1 MLAGGGPV
9 NSAVRRYFSLLPMVI
24 SELTDRSKD
33 IFSVFRTAADRWF
46 SFLITD
52 FGFRLEF
59 TKIDESMAFADMLT
73 CELHY
78 RNATTEIEVDYTWYK
93 DLRGSPVVMVGQLQT
108 TNDGSVTLQEA
119 HNLDQLISERC
130 ADRALQTFPEDPIER
145 VENTIEAYAS
155 LLADC
160 AHNELTGDFD
170 LFPRL
175 RSALLA
181 ELRGR
186 CSLIRASMGTN

>member
-1 MLAGGGPV
+1 MRPRLMFLLTKLTCWKTRPTYKSISMLRMNDCLLLRTAKPNKSLDRSHRQRASHQSDPVLSWLVLAGGGPV

-108 TNDGSVTLQEA
+108 TNDR
-119 HNLDQLISERC
+119 SE
-130 ADRALQTFPEDPIER
+130 E
-145 VENTIEAYAS
+145 
-155 LLADC
+155 
-160 AHNELTGDFD
+160 H
-170 LFPRL
+170 
-175 RSALLA
+175 
-181 ELRGR
+181 
-186 CSLIRASMGTN
+186 